1 MMVIHAT
8 NFHLKKVGYFS
19 TKALHSHL
27 PHTELIKNIPKSLNA
42 PWTGEGE
49 AGDYVEVCSQGG
61 IIRYSALRKK
71 GESHIF
77 SVRYEG

>member
-1 MMVIHAT
+1 MIIHAT

-19 TKALHSHL
+19 TKALRSH
-27 PHTELIKNIPKSLNA
+27 PKSLSA

-61 IIRYSALRKK
+61 IIRYSAIRKK
-71 GESHIF
+71 GESHIG
-77 SVRYEG
+77 VKDD